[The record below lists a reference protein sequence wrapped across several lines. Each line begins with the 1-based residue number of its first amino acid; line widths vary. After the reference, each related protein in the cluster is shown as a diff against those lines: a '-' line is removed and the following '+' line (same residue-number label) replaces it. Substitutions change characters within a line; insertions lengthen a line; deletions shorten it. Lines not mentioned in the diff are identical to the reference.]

1 MGVHVAARVSAVAG
15 GGEIVATSDV
25 LADAGDVAT
34 TDVREITAKGVS
46 QPIRVAT
53 ISWA

>member
-15 GGEIVATSDV
+15 GGEIVASSDV

-34 TDVREITAKGVS
+34 TDVREVAAKGVS